1 MKKAILVTLVTV
13 TLFSCK
19 AFADDDKMVQFE
31 ALPTQV
37 KEFVNTHFKGV
48 GVAYAKE
55 ERETFVVTG
64 YEVMFTTGEKVE
76 FDRTCAW
83 EEVDCKYSAV
93 PASVIP
99 AQIKDFVAQKHPDAK
114 IVKIERDRWDYEV
127 ELNIG
132 LELKFDLQF
141 NLIGYDS

>member
-1 MKKAILVTLVTV
+1 MKKAILMTLVTV
-13 TLFSCK
+13 ALFSCK
-19 AFADDDKMVQFE
+19 AFADEDRMVQFE
-31 ALPTQV
+31 TLPAQV
-37 KEFVNTHFKGV
+37 KEFVNTHFNGV

-55 ERETFVVTG
+55 EREFVVTG

-93 PASVIP
+93 PASVVP
-99 AQIKDFVAQKHPDAK
+99 TQIKDFVAQKHPDVK
-114 IVKIERDRWDYEV
+114 IVKISRDRWDYEI
-127 ELNIG
+127 ELNNG

-141 NLIGYDS
+141 NFIGYDD